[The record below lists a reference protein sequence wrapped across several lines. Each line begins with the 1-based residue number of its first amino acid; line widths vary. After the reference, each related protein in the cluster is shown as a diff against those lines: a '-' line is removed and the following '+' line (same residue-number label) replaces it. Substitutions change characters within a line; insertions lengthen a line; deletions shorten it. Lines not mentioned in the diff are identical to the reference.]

1 MPGGEPV
8 SVNTFGSA
16 APELLLNTAVIQSF
30 TGLDVRKIRVS
41 KKCPESLSGSEHIR
55 ICAVVVRCTGVVT
68 VLCKVSGSVQK
79 CESGRAIL
87 RGAMAVS
94 RKVPKSVCGGR
105 VGWC

>member
-1 MPGGEPV
+1 M
-8 SVNTFGSA
+8 
-16 APELLLNTAVIQSF
+16 
-30 TGLDVRKIRVS
+30 S

-55 ICAVVVRCTGVVT
+55 ICAVVMRCTGVVT

-105 VGWC
+105 VGRC